1 MPRRFYTPTMTA
13 ILLEEVLDLVFPGL
27 ALRAVLGAA
36 FGGQAFEVAQHVLL
50 LLGQLDRRLD
60 GDVAEQIARVAG
72 THALDALALQAE
84 GLARLRA
91 LGYRERH
98 LAGQRRHFDFT
109 TQGRL
114 AERDR
119 HFAMQVVAFALEHGV
134 RLDVDFHIQ
143 IARRAAIGTRF
154 AVAGRADAHAVVDA
168 DRDLHFQ
175 RLVALDATG
184 AAARCARIGDDL
196 AGAVA
201 FRAGL
206 LDAEE
211 ALLHAHLA
219 VAAASRAGARRGARL
234 GAGAVAGVA
243 LVPGRHADGRV
254 EAVGGLL
261 QRDFQVVAQVG
272 AAIHLRSGVA
282 AAAATQVRIDAGVTV
297 TVIGLALFRIGQ
309 HLVRF
314 FDFLEFFFRLFAV
327 RIAVR
332 MVLHRQFAIRLL
344 DLVFRRIFCDT
355 KCLVEITLCHVVGTL
370 LY

>member
-1 MPRRFYTPTMTA
+1 MHRRYYTPKMTA

-27 ALRAVLGAA
+27 AL
-36 FGGQAFEVAQHVLL
+36 
-50 LLGQLDRRLD
+50 
-60 GDVAEQIARVAG
+60 
-72 THALDALALQAE
+72 QAE
-84 GLARLRA
+84 GLARLRTF
-91 LGYRERH
+91 GNRERY
-98 LAGQRRHFDFT
+98 LARQSRHFDFAA
-109 TQGRL
+109 QGRL

-143 IARRAAIGTRF
+143 VARRAAIGARF

-219 VAAASRAGARRGARL
+219 VAAAGRAGARRGARL

-282 AAAATQVRIDAGVTV
+282 AAAATEDVAEDVAEGVAETAGTAAEAASAATHVRIDAGVTV

-332 MVLHRQFAIRLL
+332 MALHRQFAIRLL

>member
-109 TQGRL
+109 AQGRL

-154 AVAGRADAHAVVDA
+154 AVAGRTDAHAVVDA

-219 VAAASRAGARRGARL
+219 VAAAGRAGARRGARL

-282 AAAATQVRIDAGVTV
+282 GGRH
-297 TVIGLALFRIGQ
+297 RRYRRRCRRRRRRNRR
-309 HLVRF
+309 HRRRS
-314 FDFLEFFFRLFAV
+314 RL
-327 RIAVR
+327 RR
-332 MVLHRQFAIRLL
+332 HPCSDRRRRDRNGHRPRAFPDWSASR
-344 DLVFRRIFCDT
+344 
-355 KCLVEITLCHVVGTL
+355 TL
-370 LY
+370 L